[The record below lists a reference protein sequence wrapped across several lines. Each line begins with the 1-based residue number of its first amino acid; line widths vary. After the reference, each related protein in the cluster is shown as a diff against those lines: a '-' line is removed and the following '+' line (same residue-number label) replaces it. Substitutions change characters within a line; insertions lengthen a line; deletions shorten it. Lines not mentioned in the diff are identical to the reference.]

1 MRNILIVSCLLLSW
15 TLVAQNDSI
24 VKYDTSD
31 IEAVQ
36 IDQDDLQTYRED
48 SAFNYEEAQAED
60 NWWTDF
66 TNWFYN
72 LIRRFFEWIFGVD
85 NAEGFLALFFELLP
99 YLLLALFLY
108 LVIRFFVRS
117 KIMGWGKDK
126 RNPNVVSL
134 SEDEHIIKNEDIREL
149 IKEALSNQDYRLAI
163 RYHYL
168 YILQLL
174 SERDIIDWQQQK
186 TNEDYLNEL
195 SEYGHYADFG
205 RATVLYDYIWYGEF
219 SIEQDRY
226 TKVETVFTS
235 LQKAIAHD

>member
-1 MRNILIVSCLLLSW
+1 MRITLIVSCLLLSW
-15 TLVAQNDSI
+15 TLCAQNDSI
-24 VKYDTSD
+24 VRYDTSA
-31 IEAVQ
+31 IETIQ
-36 IDQDDLQTYRED
+36 IDQDDLQSYRED
-48 SAFNYEEAQAED
+48 SAFNYEEAEVEN

-72 LIRRFFEWIFGVD
+72 LIRRFFEWIFGVG
-85 NAEGFLALFFELLP
+85 NADGFLAIFFEILP

-117 KIMGWGKDK
+117 NMMSWGKGTK
-126 RNPNVVSL
+126 NPNVVSL

-149 IKEALSNQDYRLAI
+149 IKNALSNQNYRLAI

-186 TNEDYLNEL
+186 TNDDYLTEL
-195 SEYGHYADFG
+195 TESGHYTDFG

-219 SIEQDRY
+219 SIDQDRY
-226 TKVETVFTS
+226 TKAETVFTS
-235 LQKAIAHD
+235 LQNAIAHD